1 MLELAALGLWKLR
14 ARDDM
19 DHREIRIVI
28 LHSNR
33 LFRESLALIL
43 DQQKTISVVHAVAGF
58 DQTEGELTS
67 LQPHLILLDFGVPGR
82 GGLEDA
88 RRIRAISSDFKILII
103 GVPDTEA
110 DILACIEVGGASG
123 YLLQNASVEDMVSSV
138 MAVAAGETLCSP
150 RIASLAFSRISALA
164 HQTVEPGPN
173 SLAHLTRRELEI
185 IALIEGGLSNKEI
198 ATRLHIEVQTVK
210 NHVHNI
216 LDKLQLNG
224 RREAARYAK
233 EKGLAASWP

>member
-1 MLELAALGLWKLR
+1 
-14 ARDDM
+14 M
-19 DHREIRIVI
+19 DHREIRVII

-43 DQQKTISVVHAVAGF
+43 DQQKAISVVRAAAGF
-58 DQTEGELTS
+58 DQTDGELTS
-67 LQPHLILLDFGVPGR
+67 LRPDLFLLDFGTPGR

-88 RRIRAISSDFKILII
+88 RRVRTISSEFKTLMI

-110 DILACIEVGGASG
+110 DVLACIEVGGASG
-123 YLLQNASVEDMVSSV
+123 YLLQNASVDDLVSGV
-138 MAVAAGETLCSP
+138 MAVAAGEALCSP

-164 HQTVEPGPN
+164 RQAVEPGPPG
-173 SLAHLTRRELEI
+173 LAHLTRRELEI

-233 EKGLAASWP
+233 EKGLAASWQ

>member
-1 MLELAALGLWKLR
+1 MG
-14 ARDDM
+14 
-19 DHREIRIVI
+19 HREIRVI
-28 LHSNR
+28 IFHSNR
-33 LFRESLALIL
+33 LFCESLALIL
-43 DQQKTISVVHAVAGF
+43 DQQKAISVVRAAAGL
-58 DQTEGELTS
+58 DQTDGELTS
-67 LQPHLILLDFGVPGR
+67 LQPDIFLLDFGTPGR

-88 RRIRAISSDFKILII
+88 RRIRAISSEFKILMI

-123 YLLQNASVEDMVSSV
+123 YLLQNASVEDLVSSV
-138 MAVAAGETLCSP
+138 VAVAAGETLCSP
-150 RIASLAFSRISALA
+150 RIASLAFSRVSTLA
-164 HQTVEPGPN
+164 RQTVEPGPN

-216 LDKLQLNG
+216 LDKLQLDG
-224 RREAARYAK
+224 RQEAARYAK
-233 EKGLAASWP
+233 ERGLAPSR

>member
-1 MLELAALGLWKLR
+1 
-14 ARDDM
+14 M
-19 DHREIRIVI
+19 DHQQIRVII

-43 DQQKTISVVHAVAGF
+43 AQQKAISVVRAAAGF

-67 LQPHLILLDFGVPGR
+67 LQPNLFLLDFGEPDR

-88 RRIRAISSDFKILII
+88 RRIRAISSEFKILMI
-103 GVPDTEA
+103 GVPDTEV
-110 DILACIEVGGASG
+110 DVLACIEVGGASG
-123 YLLQNASVEDMVSSV
+123 YLLQNASVENLVNNV
-138 MAVAAGETLCSP
+138 RAVVAGEALCSP
-150 RIASLAFSRISALA
+150 RIASLAFSRVSALA
-164 HQTVEPGPN
+164 RQTVEPRPSN
-173 SLAHLTRRELEI
+173 LAHLTRRELEI

-198 ATRLHIEVQTVK
+198 AMRLHIEVQTVK

-216 LDKLQLNG
+216 LEKLQLDG

-233 EKGLAASWP
+233 ERGLATNWY